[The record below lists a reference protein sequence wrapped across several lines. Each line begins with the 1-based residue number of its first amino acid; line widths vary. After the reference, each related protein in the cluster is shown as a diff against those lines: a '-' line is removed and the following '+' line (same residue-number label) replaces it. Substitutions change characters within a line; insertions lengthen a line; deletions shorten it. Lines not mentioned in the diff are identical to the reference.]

1 MDAVGLCCAI
11 FCSSLD
17 RTKGMNCYFSCRHGA
32 EVVADEDVVGRQ
44 GARHQPAF
52 KGAGKI

>member
-17 RTKGMNCYFSCRHGA
+17 RTQGMNCYFSCRHGA